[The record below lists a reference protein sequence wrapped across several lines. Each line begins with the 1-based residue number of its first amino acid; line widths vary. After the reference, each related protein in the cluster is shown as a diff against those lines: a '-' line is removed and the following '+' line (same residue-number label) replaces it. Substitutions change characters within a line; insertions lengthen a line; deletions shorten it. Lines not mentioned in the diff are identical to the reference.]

1 MACSDIIT
9 LVSAIIVGSG
19 TIALAVM
26 TWKSMTKITT
36 VQQNE
41 FLREIIDWAVQFI
54 ELSDKSM
61 IVPAEESILIKHQ
74 LSATFSQLGK
84 IENNLKLMGGKSRH
98 VAEIVKNLPD
108 KLKPQD
114 LKNSVNNLQKS
125 VEKYIKTVYD
135 RQIEINKQS
144 SALVNVTDRKKFGET
159 FVSIIANT
167 ISILVEENRNLK
179 ETADKVIAEASKIQ
193 RMLVWER

>member
-9 LVSAIIVGSG
+9 LISAIIVGGG

-54 ELSDKSM
+54 ELSNKSV
-61 IVPAEESILIKHQ
+61 IEPAKRSILIKEQ
-74 LSATFSQLGK
+74 LSATFSQLGR
-84 IENNLKLMGGKSRH
+84 IENSLKLMDGKSRRI
-98 VAEIVKNLPD
+98 AEIVKNLPD

-114 LKNSVNNLQKS
+114 LKNSVDNLKKS
-125 VEKYIKTVYD
+125 VEKYIKTVRN
-135 RQIEINKQS
+135 RQSEITKQS
-144 SALVNVTDRKKFGET
+144 SALVDITDRKNF
-159 FVSIIANT
+159 
-167 ISILVEENRNLK
+167 LNLGAL
-179 ETADKVIAEASKIQ
+179 TYRGDF
-193 RMLVWER
+193 